1 MEYALPLHDVRKQSG
16 AGILTTTADMA
27 IMSGNCWV
35 TDTLNGGYIE
45 INPGTYYYDIVYS
58 NMAGN
63 KLYVGWEQYD
73 SAKTSTSNNST
84 FYVINTTGAATN
96 VRVKGERAITN
107 DSGSRPVK
115 YVKLRVLNSW
125 ESTSGSSSISFL
137 SLRTKDATTRTLSVR
152 KTGVVESN
160 SYKNDNEQ
168 AHAYKNGF
176 TSSNRFYEI

>member
-1 MEYALPLHDVRKQSG
+1 M
-16 AGILTTTADMA
+16 TTTSDTV

-35 TDTLNGGYIE
+35 TDTLNSGYIE
-45 INPGTYYYDIVYS
+45 ISPGTYYYDIVYS

-84 FYVINTTGAATN
+84 FYVINTTGAAES
-96 VRVKGERAITN
+96 VRVKGERSITQ

-125 ESTSGSSSISFL
+125 ESTSGKSSISFL
-137 SLRTKDATTRTLSVR
+137 SLRSKESTTQTLSIT
-152 KTGVVESN
+152 KTGIALSN

-168 AHAYKNGF
+168 AHVYKNGF